1 MIKAFISRK
10 FEKLNFNAMNKTT
23 LLTALFLLA
32 GMLFNNIVI
41 ADDNKP
47 GSTKT
52 TGKIS
57 VIIYPNPVM
66 DVINITS
73 SEPIQE
79 PIVETFNVNG
89 QKVTPPQSSQGDG
102 SNKMEVDMSN
112 AAPGI
117 YFVKVFDGKELI
129 HVQQIIKL

>member
-1 MIKAFISRK
+1 MPFNKRK
-10 FEKLNFNAMNKTT
+10 FEKLNFYAMNKST
-23 LLTALFLLA
+23 LFTALFLLA
-32 GMLFNNIVI
+32 GMLFNTTVI
-41 ADDNKP
+41 ADDKP

-52 TGKIS
+52 TDKIS

-112 AAPGI
+112 ASPGI
-117 YFVKVFDGKELI
+117 YFLKVFDGKELI

>member
-1 MIKAFISRK
+1 MPFNKRK

-23 LLTALFLLA
+23 LFTALFLLA

-41 ADDNKP
+41 ADDKP
-47 GSTKT
+47 GSTKS

-57 VIIYPNPVM
+57 VVIYPNPVM
-66 DVINITS
+66 DVINVTS

-117 YFVKVFDGKELI
+117 YFLKIFDGKELI